1 VLNPSCHAGLS
12 CLHNRACCG
21 RRRCVCTVFTC
32 LPEGDHFSPASC
44 RLQGRRFVGSQL
56 TGTAALSH
64 PAARPT
70 NKASHSAQPF
80 HAAPG
85 PALGRCAPAPAR
97 RRTAIAQRLRPP
109 RCQEVYLLTCGDLL
123 HAPQPCFAASMEA
136 RAAHA
141 ALCTAAPTSAAAAPG
156 CPVQLPGNDGQ
167 PSCPT
172 VASGGGDGSGSREMG
187 HTSSSAPQTGQLGL
201 NWRSLQ
207 RQQQPEQQ
215 AARQQQQASQ
225 GWGTGDLMRHVE
237 QATCLFVLGVQ
248 TVLWARTAS
257 VLTPRGHV
265 HQLAQ
270 VALQAGCLVLALCL
284 PREAWCRY
292 R

>member
-1 VLNPSCHAGLS
+1 M
-12 CLHNRACCG
+12 
-21 RRRCVCTVFTC
+21 
-32 LPEGDHFSPASC
+32 D
-44 RLQGRRFVGSQL
+44 
-56 TGTAALSH
+56 
-64 PAARPT
+64 
-70 NKASHSAQPF
+70 
-80 HAAPG
+80 
-85 PALGRCAPAPAR
+85 
-97 RRTAIAQRLRPP
+97 
-109 RCQEVYLLTCGDLL
+109 
-123 HAPQPCFAASMEA
+123 A

-172 VASGGGDGSGSREMG
+172 VASGGGGDGSGSREMG